1 MQESER
7 MTDREY
13 NNGMNNHLLNN
24 PFKIFLKLLIDLD

>member
-13 NNGMNNHLLNN
+13 NSGII
-24 PFKIFLKLLIDLD
+24 IFELSIQNISQIINRP